1 MYTLFY
7 EAIGLNL
14 FLLRLLLVVKFR
26 CESFENIA
34 RSVFALRRHL
44 MHSLYLFY
52 LNLSNNYAVSI
63 NIDELSKKTI
73 EWAKSKRI
81 ESFLGIQLFFTLL
94 YYEVEREKETL
105 WKNID
110 NEVKAESR
118 WNLNFVVSLCNWHL
132 WQSLLHVRLPHI
144 FFSSDSL
151 LLLMRVDRVAIR
163 NMG

>member
-1 MYTLFY
+1 MYALFY

-14 FLLRLLLVVKFR
+14 FLLRLLLAVKFR

-63 NIDELSKKTI
+63 NIDELLKKTI

-81 ESFLGIQLFFTLL
+81 ESFLGIQLFFHVTIL
-94 YYEVEREKETL
+94 RRRKG
-105 WKNID
+105 KRNI
-110 NEVKAESR
+110 VKKYR
-118 WNLNFVVSLCNWHL
+118 
-132 WQSLLHVRLPHI
+132 Q
-144 FFSSDSL
+144 
-151 LLLMRVDRVAIR
+151 
-163 NMG
+163 